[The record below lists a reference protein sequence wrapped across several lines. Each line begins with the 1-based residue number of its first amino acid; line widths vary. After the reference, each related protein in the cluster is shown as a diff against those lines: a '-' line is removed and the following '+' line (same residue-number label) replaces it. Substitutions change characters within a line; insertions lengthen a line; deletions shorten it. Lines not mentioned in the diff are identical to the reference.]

1 MFCRSIDSLN
11 DVFKLE
17 YERAKLLLMDSK
29 NGIDVDVKK
38 HVSKRSTQANDF
50 YWLNNES
57 IAKFLNESGLS
68 MAFGLPFTSEAIHEI
83 NKKFLGVQT
92 TTKMSVPEFCE
103 YMTKMFAFW
112 TEKTRGNW
120 QPEES
125 PYGYLERVGY
135 VERRKQ

>member
-1 MFCRSIDSLN
+1 MHFSSQEPQENILKYVSTILSTLAPKWGY
-11 DVFKLE
+11 DVEVKEFKP
-17 YERAKLLLMDSK
+17 
-29 NGIDVDVKK
+29 
-38 HVSKRSTQANDF
+38 KRSNPQNDY
-50 YWLNNES
+50 YWVQNES
-57 IAKFLNESGLS
+57 VSKFLNESGLS

-92 TTKMSVPEFCE
+92 TTKMSIPEFCE
-103 YMTKMFAFW
+103 YMTKMFSFW

>member
-1 MFCRSIDSLN
+1 MHFSSQEPQENILRYVSTMLETMAPKWGY
-11 DVFKLE
+11 DVEVKEFKP
-17 YERAKLLLMDSK
+17 
-29 NGIDVDVKK
+29 
-38 HVSKRSTQANDF
+38 KRSHPQNDY
-50 YWLNNES
+50 YWVQNES
-57 IAKFLNESGLS
+57 VSKFLNESGLS

-83 NKKFLGVQT
+83 NKMFLGVQT

-135 VERRKQ
+135 VERKRQ

>member
-1 MFCRSIDSLN
+1 MHFSSQEPQENILKYVSTVLGTLAPKWGY
-11 DVFKLE
+11 DVEVKE
-17 YERAKLLLMDSK
+17 YKP
-29 NGIDVDVKK
+29 
-38 HVSKRSTQANDF
+38 KRSTPQNDF
-50 YWLNNES
+50 YWLNNDS

-92 TTKMSVPEFCE
+92 TTKMNVSEFCE
-103 YMTKMFAFW
+103 YMTRMFAFW
-112 TEKTRGNW
+112 TEKTKGQW

-135 VERRKQ
+135 VERKRQ

>member
-1 MFCRSIDSLN
+1 MHFSSQEPQENILKYVSTVLSTLAPKWGY
-11 DVFKLE
+11 DVEIKEFKP
-17 YERAKLLLMDSK
+17 
-29 NGIDVDVKK
+29 
-38 HVSKRSTQANDF
+38 KRTNPQDNF
-50 YWLNNES
+50 YWLQNQSVANC
-57 IAKFLNESGLS
+57 LNDAGLR
-68 MAFGLPFTSEAIHEI
+68 MAFGIPFTKDAIHEI

-103 YMTKMFAFW
+103 YMTRMFAFW